1 MSTNGDTALPPLA
14 GPSLS
19 WAFSSDSKSTDEGGA
34 PTAATTA
41 VPATASGLP
50 PPRPP
55 TPSERTESEMELA
68 IATGAG
74 REQMPSPHLDAIAD
88 HVYLSNHDSA
98 TNRELLEAHGITH
111 ILTVGIDM
119 DQPFAE
125 ENIIY
130 ETIVE
135 YDDEGTDLFKHFD
148 HCFKFIDSA
157 DQSGGKCLVHCRNGV
172 SRSATIVSAYMYVRP
187 RNGRSRS
194 VAVWLSGCRS
204 DGLPLGLSLMCRVA
218 LWLALLLCSDTLR
231 FGGCLAFLSLLTLLV
246 PLSSSLISLS
256 LSFFTLSLLFPG
268 CSPSDGTLRPR

>member
-1 MSTNGDTALPPLA
+1 MNWVYARRPETCAYLSYTLFPGMSANGDKTLPPLT

-19 WAFSSDSKSTDEGGA
+19 WAFSSDSKSSTTDEGGA

-50 PPRPP
+50 PRPP

-68 IATGAG
+68 IATGSG

-172 SRSATIVSAYMYVRP
+172 SRSATVVSAYMYVRP

-194 VAVWLSGCRS
+194 VCAWLSGC
-204 DGLPLGLSLMCRVA
+204 LPVCLSVG
-218 LWLALLLCSDTLR
+218 
-231 FGGCLAFLSLLTLLV
+231 FSLF
-246 PLSSSLISLS
+246 ISLFVARRS
-256 LSFFTLSLLFPG
+256 AA
-268 CSPSDGTLRPR
+268 GTAPVL

>member
-135 YDDEGTDLFKHFD
+135 YDDEGTKRTL
-148 HCFKFIDSA
+148 
-157 DQSGGKCLVHCRNGV
+157 
-172 SRSATIVSAYMYVRP
+172 SATFDDFMLRGCDVRAL
-187 RNGRSRS
+187 RREIEAL
-194 VAVWLSGCRS
+194 VVKTI
-204 DGLPLGLSLMCRVA
+204 LPIQPH
-218 LWLALLLCSDTLR
+218 LAHTE
-231 FGGCLAFLSLLTLLV
+231 
-246 PLSSSLISLS
+246 SSSAAAVCASLAS
-256 LSFFTLSLLFPG
+256 PSR
-268 CSPSDGTLRPR
+268 CSPSCEAARRRMPSCCASTKAA